1 MCCVQRRSWLQSIF
15 LARMRI
21 AFTAPFVFISW
32 TGVSPLKLVG
42 NLREPG
48 EVLSSYMNSHAWRAI
63 ACHRI
68 LLTIAASVELGA
80 IVVAIGV
87 RGHSRSASSSGLG
100 KVSPAASTRPCASS
114 IGDRSC
120 CRQLPPIDHAHPM
133 ICRVSRDNRDTI
145 TRLKSVHWCSMH
157 QERIA
162 DTGPVLVH
170 GETSLSV

>member
-1 MCCVQRRSWLQSIF
+1 M
-15 LARMRI
+15 
-21 AFTAPFVFISW
+21 
-32 TGVSPLKLVG
+32 SPLKLVG

-63 ACHRI
+63 AYHRI

-100 KVSPAASTRPCASS
+100 KVSPAASTRPRAAS

-120 CRQLPPIDHAHPM
+120 CRQLPPIMEVLPCPSSGPQGEQKELWYNHQTQ
-133 ICRVSRDNRDTI
+133 ICLLAFYAS
-145 TRLKSVHWCSMH
+145 
-157 QERIA
+157 EAIA
-162 DTGPVLVH
+162 DAGPVIVH
-170 GETSLSV
+170 GETSLSG